1 VREPFPADEVEE
13 FHAIRQNPVGI
24 GGRQCCRIGP
34 ESEEGRGR
42 VLGAW
47 HPTGLVVGHDVC
59 ARGVVEPVDPAAD
72 RDAVQIGNDPY
83 FQSLR
88 IHGDPGRVLQGEE
101 PVEGILAGRR
111 HLLGEVR
118 QPFHQSRHLV
128 PDGLL
133 GQRGAQQLAG
143 DVPPALARVQ
153 PVEQLDGS
161 VGSVPDHLRERRTLL
176 PAVEIAERV
185 PEFALLPGAGA
196 GGRQCPWRVEFV
208 SDRHQHLDH
217 GPTLCRGC
225 SLLR

>member
-72 RDAVQIGNDPY
+72 RHAVT
-83 FQSLR
+83 
-88 IHGDPGRVLQGEE
+88 
-101 PVEGILAGRR
+101 
-111 HLLGEVR
+111 
-118 QPFHQSRHLV
+118 
-128 PDGLL
+128 
-133 GQRGAQQLAG
+133 
-143 DVPPALARVQ
+143 PALARVE
-153 PVEQLDGS
+153 PIEQLDGS

-176 PAVEIAERV
+176 P
-185 PEFALLPGAGA
+185 
-196 GGRQCPWRVEFV
+196 
-208 SDRHQHLDH
+208 
-217 GPTLCRGC
+217 
-225 SLLR
+225 